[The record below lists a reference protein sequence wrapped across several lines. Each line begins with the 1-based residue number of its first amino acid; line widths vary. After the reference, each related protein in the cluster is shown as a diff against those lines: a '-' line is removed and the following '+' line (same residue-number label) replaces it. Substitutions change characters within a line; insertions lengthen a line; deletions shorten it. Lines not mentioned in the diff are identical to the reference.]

1 MIANLSPLSPT
12 KTFNTSLSTL
22 TVRTEFSDASRL
34 HCSNK
39 RTSSI
44 IVKVF
49 TYLISVHVRLPE
61 SRVTITTM
69 RHDTIDARSTR
80 SACVHPAIVN
90 ISAVMDGG
98 LRIGFAVCFK
108 RGLVFTRRTTC
119 ITSTNT
125 ISRWL
130 NALAQQQPAL
140 PLPLQCCC
148 NIGVDSAVEP
158 PTAFPRGVWVLAW
171 THPCDDPPRQDGE
184 PSKRQLVL
192 GCECLCRCLAL
203 WSSCER

>member
-12 KTFNTSLSTL
+12 KKLNKSISTL
-22 TVRTEFSDASRL
+22 TVRTGFSDASRL
-34 HCSNK
+34 HCSNNQ
-39 RTSSI
+39 TSTT

-61 SRVTITTM
+61 SRVAIKTVRT
-69 RHDTIDARSTR
+69 DTIDARSAR
-80 SACVHPAIVN
+80 SACVQPAIVN
-90 ISAVMDGG
+90 ISALMDRG

-108 RGLVFTRRTTC
+108 RGLVFTRRITC
-119 ITSTNT
+119 ITSTDT

-148 NIGVDSAVEP
+148 NIGVDTAVEP
-158 PTAFPRGVWVLAW
+158 PTAFP
-171 THPCDDPPRQDGE
+171 P
-184 PSKRQLVL
+184 
-192 GCECLCRCLAL
+192 
-203 WSSCER
+203 